1 MILLKSLYKGFF
13 AAMKEENF
21 EARCYNREKGG
32 CVLIKTMQYKKT
44 MATVVALIVALLLF
58 GLIYDLLGVQKNKLA
73 AQNLLSQ
80 RSKQRVL

>member
-32 CVLIKTMQYKKT
+32 CVLIKTMQYKKNDGNSCCSYRRT
-44 MATVVALIVALLLF
+44 FAIWL
-58 GLIYDLLGVQKNKLA
+58 DL
-73 AQNLLSQ
+73 
-80 RSKQRVL
+80 

>member
-1 MILLKSLYKGFF
+1 
-13 AAMKEENF
+13 MKEENF

-58 GLIYDLLGVQKNKLA
+58 GLIYDLLGVQKI
-73 AQNLLSQ
+73 S
-80 RSKQRVL
+80 